1 MKNVTSIS
9 TAALL
14 LAAIFLAL
22 ARPAVAQTPK
32 PKAQPQAATAA
43 LSKADDEG
51 IRKTVMGFETAWNT
65 HDMKLLAT
73 LFREDAEF
81 INIVGMHWH
90 GRDAIVAAHT
100 AFHQTMFKNHQMKT
114 DAIEIRPLSGGC
126 AVAVV
131 TATQDSFTTPD
142 GHPMPKAQTRES
154 FVMAKDKDGWK
165 IVHGHNV
172 QINAEA
178 ANNDPVNSRPK
189 QKP

>member
-1 MKNVTSIS
+1 MKTIS
-9 TAALL
+9 THIAAALL
-14 LAAIFLAL
+14 VSATFVAL
-22 ARPAVAQTPK
+22 APPAAAQEAKSNIQPVA
-32 PKAQPQAATAA
+32 AV
-43 LSKADDEG
+43 LSKEDDQG
-51 IRKTVMGFETAWNT
+51 IRKTVMGFEKAWNT

-81 INIVGMHWH
+81 VNIVGMHWR

-114 DAIEIRPLSGGC
+114 DSLEIRLLGSGY
-126 AVAVV
+126 AVAVL

-142 GHPMPKAQTRES
+142 GQAMPKAQTRES
-154 FVMAKDKDGWK
+154 FVLTKSSDGWK

-178 ANNDPVNSRPK
+178 AQNDPVKSRPK
-189 QKP
+189 